1 MRYSDMLT
9 LEQVLR
15 EGRALLTSASLEEAD
30 LDAWY
35 LLEHCFG
42 VTRATYYM
50 NMGAEA
56 DLANYEKYKELL
68 EKRMERIP
76 LSQIIGSR
84 DFYGFSFYVNENVL
98 TPRQETEIL
107 VEEALKICEN
117 KNVLDVCTGS
127 GCIIITLAKSTKLNT
142 AVGVDISS
150 KALEVARKNVADLEA
165 DVTLIESDLFS
176 NVEGKFDVIVS
187 NPPYIPTKDIEELE
201 PEVRIHEPLIA
212 LDVTEDGLEFYRRI
226 IDDAHKYLNAEGTII
241 FEIGYDQG
249 EAVSTLLK
257 EANYID
263 VKVIKD
269 LTGRDRVVSGRLI
282 Q

>member
-1 MRYSDMLT
+1 MLT

-56 DLANYEKYKELL
+56 DPANYEKYKELL

-201 PEVRIHEPLIA
+201 PEVRLHEPILA
-212 LDVTEDGLEFYRRI
+212 LDGTEDGLEFYRRI

-257 EANYID
+257 KANYID

>member
-1 MRYSDMLT
+1 MLT

-15 EGRALLTSASLEEAD
+15 EGKEVLASALIEEAD

-35 LLEHCFG
+35 LLEYCFG

-50 NMGAEA
+50 DRNAAA
-56 DLANYEKYKELL
+56 DPEKYQMYLSLL
-68 EKRMERIP
+68 EKRKMRIP
-76 LSQIIGSR
+76 LSQITNSR
-84 DFYGFSFYVNENVL
+84 DFYGFEFYVNENVL

-117 KNVLDVCTGS
+117 KSVLDVCTGS
-127 GCIIITLAKSTKLNT
+127 GCIIITLSKCATLTK
-142 AVGVDISS
+142 ACGVDISE
-150 KALEVARKNVADLEA
+150 KALEVANKNKQLLEA
-165 DVTLIESDLFS
+165 NVTLLQSDLFS
-176 NVEGKFDVIVS
+176 NVTGTFDVIVS
-187 NPPYIPTKDIEELE
+187 NPPYIPTKDIDELM
-201 PEVRIHEPLIA
+201 PEVRLHEPMLA
-212 LDVTEDGLEFYRRI
+212 LDGTEDGLEFYRKI
-226 IDDAHKYLNAEGTII
+226 IQASHQYLNDNGTII

-257 EANYID
+257 EAGYID

-269 LTGRDRVVSGRLI
+269 LTGRDRVVSGRLL

>member
-1 MRYSDMLT
+1 MLT

-15 EGRALLTSASLEEAD
+15 EGKEVLNAASIEEAD

-35 LLEHCFG
+35 LLEYCFG

-50 NMGAEA
+50 DMNAAA
-56 DLANYEKYKELL
+56 DPEKYQWYLSLL
-68 EKRMERIP
+68 EKRKERIP
-76 LSQIIGSR
+76 LSQITNSR
-84 DFYGFSFYVNENVL
+84 DFYGFEFYVNENVL

-117 KNVLDVCTGS
+117 KSVLDVCTGS
-127 GCIIITLAKSTKLNT
+127 GCIIISLSKCTTLSKAC
-142 AVGVDISS
+142 GVDISE
-150 KALEVARKNVADLEA
+150 KALEVANKNKQLLEA
-165 DVTLIESDLFS
+165 DVTLLQSDLFS
-176 NVEGKFDVIVS
+176 NVTDTFDVIVS
-187 NPPYIPTKDIEELE
+187 NPPYIPTKDIDELM
-201 PEVRIHEPLIA
+201 PEVRLHEPMLA
-212 LDVTEDGLEFYRRI
+212 LDGTEDGLEFYRKI
-226 IDDAHKYLNAEGTII
+226 VKASHQYLNKTGTII

-257 EANYID
+257 EAGYID

-269 LTGRDRVVSGRLI
+269 LTGRDRVVSGRLL

>member
-1 MRYSDMLT
+1 MLT

-201 PEVRIHEPLIA
+201 PEVRLHEPMLA
-212 LDVTEDGLEFYRRI
+212 LDGTEDGLEFYRRI

-257 EANYID
+257 KANYID